1 MKWQFAKQEIP
12 MAYKLGKIFNIA
24 EEMQIQIQI
33 LVYQHRIFHPYKCLH
48 FILIIFI

>member
-1 MKWQFAKQEIP
+1 MNWQSSKQEIP

-33 LVYQHRIFHPYKCLH
+33 LVYQHN
-48 FILIIFI
+48 ILPI